1 MSPTLDNDVSQR
13 LLDAAER
20 LFYERGVQAVG
31 VDAVVSEAGVATKT
45 LYAHFGSKDGLIEA
59 YLRRRD
65 RRWLTWLRDAVDA
78 AAPGP
83 ARVFAV
89 FDALGQWFARP
100 DYNGCAFI
108 NIAGE
113 LAASPTARSIA
124 RDHKAALRA
133 LLADVAAGS
142 GVTDHT
148 TLGDRLMLLVEGA
161 IITAHVEHDSAA
173 AQRARSAAA
182 ALLELDRLVSNP
194 ALHSGALPAD

>member
-59 YLRRRD
+59 YLLRRD

-78 AAPGP
+78 APPGP

-89 FDALGQWFARP
+89 FDALGQWFAQP

-148 TLGDRLMLLVEGA
+148 TLADRLMLLVEGA

-173 AQRARSAAA
+173 AARARSAAA
-182 ALLELDRLVSNP
+182 ALLELDRLVSKP
-194 ALHSGALPAD
+194 LHSGALPAN